1 MLLTQGVQN
10 FWGKGSRP
18 IVLALSNPTE
28 VAECTAQEAYDW
40 SDGVAV
46 YASGTAFAPFRT
58 KQGQLYVPA
67 QANNSLIFPGDRND
81 GIFRVHDCFDC
92 DVRSPVHVKQGM
104 CCPV

>member
-1 MLLTQGVQN
+1 M
-10 FWGKGSRP
+10 
-18 IVLALSNPTE
+18 LALSNPTE

-67 QANNSLIFPGDRND
+67 QANNSLIFPGDRID
-81 GIFRVHDCFDC
+81 GVFRVHGCSGCGVSF
-92 DVRSPVHVKQGM
+92 PVLVK
-104 CCPV
+104 